1 MEGEPPASHA
11 IRSDGASPSRNHA
24 GRRAGRQPVSGLDR
38 ARALAPAPPSEPR
51 RAAIS
56 GFGFGGINCHVLIEE
71 YDPKLANETGTLVK
85 QPRAGRSSERGTKTG
100 GPVAIVG
107 LSACFGPFHDKTSF
121 AERVLGYEREITPS
135 PPRNWWGIRDSPW
148 SQGQGGNSSQFHGY
162 YLDSLEFALDR
173 FRIPPKELGEMLP
186 QQSLMLKVAADAI
199 ADARWDERQ
208 ALRTGVLIGIGLD
221 LNTTNFHL
229 RWSMAE
235 NARAWTNSL
244 GLELNAD
251 ELTSWTDDLKRA
263 SGPALTANK
272 TMGSLGGLIASRI
285 AREFKIG
292 GPSFTVSC
300 DETSGIQALAIAADW
315 LRRGELDAVIVG
327 AVDFAGDA
335 RTVFARHQ
343 LDAAATNPANNIAAA
358 KKSRD
363 QCAATACD
371 GAVAL
376 LSNVSRTRSATATRF
391 TRSSA
396 TWRPAAKTDMNK

>member
-1 MEGEPPASHA
+1 
-11 IRSDGASPSRNHA
+11 
-24 GRRAGRQPVSGLDR
+24 
-38 ARALAPAPPSEPR
+38 
-51 RAAIS
+51 
-56 GFGFGGINCHVLIEE
+56 
-71 YDPKLANETGTLVK
+71 
-85 QPRAGRSSERGTKTG
+85 
-100 GPVAIVG
+100 
-107 LSACFGPFHDKTSF
+107 
-121 AERVLGYEREITPS
+121 
-135 PPRNWWGIRDSPW
+135 
-148 SQGQGGNSSQFHGY
+148 
-162 YLDSLEFALDR
+162 
-173 FRIPPKELGEMLP
+173 MLP

-343 LDAAATNPANNIAAA
+343 LDAAASNPANDSAAA

-376 LSNVSRTRSATATRF
+376 LVKRLEDAERDGDKIYAIIGDLATGCKNGHEQISDDRAPVASADEIETIESDLGNAGAALGLASVAKAALCLDRRILPEEGTDSRPRF
-391 TRSSA
+391 WMREPRG
-396 TWRPAAKTDMNK
+396 RPAASSGDCGQSGRKYRCRDSRRARTVANPNSTRCSAANQTGGIVRDRV